1 MSMLGSPRPS
11 RADMK
16 GGAPDRLQA
25 DCGRCFG
32 LCCVAPGFS
41 ASADFAIDKPA
52 GQPCPNLLPDFRCGI
67 HQRLRQ
73 QGFRGCAAY
82 DCFGAGQWV
91 SQVTFGGVDWRQA
104 PDTARPMFEAFA
116 VSRQL
121 HELLWYLSQA
131 LAARAARPLHGDLR
145 RALEETERLTH
156 SPADVLVDLDL
167 RAVRGEVNDLLRR
180 ASELMR
186 ASVPGR
192 KRDHAGADFIGARLT
207 GTNLAGA
214 SLRGACLIG
223 ADLTGADLR
232 AADLTGADLRDAD
245 LSGADLTGS
254 LFLTQSQVDA
264 AKGDTGTRLPRLLAR
279 PAHWPAPAA

>member
-1 MSMLGSPRPS
+1 
-11 RADMK
+11 
-16 GGAPDRLQA
+16 
-25 DCGRCFG
+25 
-32 LCCVAPGFS
+32 
-41 ASADFAIDKPA
+41 
-52 GQPCPNLLPDFRCGI
+52 
-67 HQRLRQ
+67 
-73 QGFRGCAAY
+73 
-82 DCFGAGQWV
+82 
-91 SQVTFGGVDWRQA
+91 
-104 PDTARPMFEAFA
+104 
-116 VSRQL
+116 
-121 HELLWYLSQA
+121 

-232 AADLTGADLRDAD
+232 DAD